1 MDFHLNNPA
10 SSPSC
15 ITPKIFIFQILVEN
29 IQIVVAITCQGMCTS
44 FFIFECTIGCDIVY
58 YYVYQEDEGKE
69 GGKNAVSRLV
79 DNFKDMGYFSN
90 SCMGELII

>member
-1 MDFHLNNPA
+1 M
-10 SSPSC
+10 
-15 ITPKIFIFQILVEN
+15 EN

-90 SCMGELII
+90 SCMGELIIWIGKFGGQKKNSIVIWFIIWII